1 MLLKKKLLPISEL
14 KPGMISSNDIFSE
27 GVMLLAKDIAI
38 TESGIDKLRQQY
50 IVDKVEVYLEND
62 SEEALTF
69 KIKTAEEIE
78 NTFNEFSS
86 NLEDIFK
93 TISTLKS
100 PEIQEV
106 RTFSEKIQKEFSET
120 GSIIRNVVFYGS
132 GNDSVYRH
140 SVNVAAISFI
150 LGKWLGLDKKNINL
164 LTYSAVLHDFGKIK
178 IDKNILDKEGTFTS
192 DSPEYETFKTHPVI
206 GYNFVKE
213 IPYLDYSVSYGVLMH
228 HERMDGS
235 GYPLGVKED
244 KIHKFA
250 RIIAIA
256 DLFDEVNSNRY
267 SEKVSGPLDAL
278 RIIQEQSLGKLDGTY
293 CTVFLNHIVNYY
305 MGENV
310 LLNNNKSCKVIQINI
325 NDLTNP
331 LLLDEEGFVDLKK
344 EKDLYVKK
352 LVI

>member
-14 KPGMISSNDIFSE
+14 KPGMIPANDIFSE
-27 GVMLLAKDIAI
+27 GKMLLAKDIAI
-38 TESGIDKLRQQY
+38 TESGIDKLKQQY
-50 IVDKVEVYLEND
+50 IVDKVEIYLENN

-69 KIKTAEEIE
+69 KIKTAKEIE

-86 NLEDIFK
+86 NLKDIFK
-93 TISTLKS
+93 SISKLKA

-106 RTFSEKIQKEFSET
+106 RAFSEKIQKEFNET
-120 GSIIRNVVFYGS
+120 GAIIKNVVFYGS
-132 GNDSVYRH
+132 GNDTIYRH

-150 LGKWLGLDKKNINL
+150 LGKWIGLDNKNINL

-178 IDKNILDKEGTFTS
+178 IDKDILDKEGSFIPGS
-192 DSPEYETFKTHPVI
+192 SEYETFKTHPVI

-228 HERMDGS
+228 HERLDGS

-250 RIIAIA
+250 KIIAIA

-267 SEKVSGPLDAL
+267 NEKVCGPLDAL
-278 RIIQEQSLGKLDGTY
+278 RIVQEQSLGKLDCNY
-293 CTVFLNHIVNYY
+293 CTIFLNHILNYY

-310 LLNNNKSCKVIQINI
+310 LLNNDKSCKVIQINI

-331 LLLDEEGFVDLKK
+331 LLLADEGFLDLKK